1 MVCTAQGRVSI
12 QQVVSTHPTL
22 STVLTLRDEL
32 QVPILTRAVL
42 QSRAVGNLDNLDNHT
57 ISTSIIAIL
66 VHTVK
71 GLVHMTRTLQQMF
84 MNVI

>member
-42 QSRAVGNLDNLDNHT
+42 QSRAVGHLDNHT
-57 ISTSIIAIL
+57 ISTSIIPIL
-66 VHTVK
+66 VPTVK
-71 GLVHMTRTLQQMF
+71 GLVHMTQTLQQMF

>member
-22 STVLTLRDEL
+22 STVLTLEL
-32 QVPILTRAVL
+32 QVPILTRTVL
-42 QSRAVGNLDNLDNHT
+42 QSRAVGHLDNHT
-57 ISTSIIAIL
+57 ISTSIIATL

-71 GLVHMTRTLQQMF
+71 GLVHVTQRLQQMF